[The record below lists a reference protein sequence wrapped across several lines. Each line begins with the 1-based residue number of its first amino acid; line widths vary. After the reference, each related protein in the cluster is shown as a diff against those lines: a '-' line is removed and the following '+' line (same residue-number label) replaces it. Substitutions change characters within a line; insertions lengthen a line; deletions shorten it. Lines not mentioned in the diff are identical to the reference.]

1 MFFLF
6 TMLFFLSRLLIF
18 KVNKSL
24 LINMKLFNLI
34 EIYSL
39 SIIDGVNNAI
49 VCVDAKIAK
58 ELNKKNKMHFLE

>member
-1 MFFLF
+1 
-6 TMLFFLSRLLIF
+6 
-18 KVNKSL
+18 
-24 LINMKLFNLI
+24 MKLFNLI